1 MPRIS
6 LSEVMTKFPLTVQA
20 EDPVIEV
27 QDIFEEYSIH
37 HIPVL
42 SEDKQVVGIV
52 SKTDIDQLSW
62 GISLFANPNR
72 ESYNEALMHTR
83 RVKDIMTKNVY
94 TLDVDD
100 SIEDAYSVFRSE
112 DFRAIPVL
120 ENGDLVGIVTPI
132 DLVKPFIT
140 N

>member
-6 LSEVMTKFPLTVQA
+6 LAEVMTKFPLTVQT
-20 EDPVIEV
+20 EDPLTEV
-27 QDIFEEYSIH
+27 QDIFDQNSIH

-42 SEDKQVVGIV
+42 TAEKQIVGII
-52 SKTDIDQLSW
+52 SKTDLDQLSW
-62 GISLFANPNR
+62 GMSLFKNPNR

-83 RVKDIMTKNVY
+83 RVKDVMTDNVY

-100 SIEDAYSVFRSE
+100 CIDDAYSVFRSE
-112 DFRAIPVL
+112 GFRAIPVL
-120 ENGDLVGIVTPI
+120 ENGELVGIVTPI

-140 N
+140 K

>member
-6 LSEVMTKFPLTVQA
+6 LAEVMTKFPLTVQT
-20 EDPVIEV
+20 EDPLTEV
-27 QDIFEEYSIH
+27 QDIFDQNSIH

-42 SEDKQVVGIV
+42 SEEKQIVGII
-52 SKTDIDQLSW
+52 SKTDLDQLSW
-62 GISLFANPNR
+62 GMSLFKNPKR

-83 RVKDIMTKNVY
+83 RVKDVMTDNVY

-100 SIEDAYSVFRSE
+100 CIDDAYSVFRSE
-112 DFRAIPVL
+112 GFRAIPVL
-120 ENGDLVGIVTPI
+120 ENGELVGIVTPI